1 MDLRDELE
9 QKQKEAEALGKLS
22 PQEKKELAAKSDVA
36 RKNTIIALSKKYGN
50 ILEEIREIEMDIAD
64 EEGREPPAEM
74 TKDELESRKSEFF
87 SKVMASIKERVAL
100 GKETSIEANMRR
112 ITNAK
117 GESFYDSME
126 QYIREAVPFNPET
139 NNNISM
145 KEMFSRAFDEIAVK
159 NLIEYRDKN
168 VLQALEKE
176 GEKVSPSKFPEYSN
190 FISNAKLLME
200 AAEQRREGQEAFSLE
215 GTYSINVG
223 KYFGAVNLS
232 DADSRESV
240 YKYWKEIDGKYENF
254 TNALKAFLDSAENSE
269 NEAFA
274 NRVRKFRNKHQKGDT
289 FLLRYVYDVPPIPTP
304 RVGPKKQLIQV
315 IENVLL
321 VEGLADT
328 VEHLVR
334 EELTEE
340 DKLTDEVSEELA
352 MFRETFSD
360 AMEIDL
366 DDDTIEGGD
375 ILVGESIDRQTI
387 GLEEF
392 QEVLR
397 DDVDI
402 LLATEMM
409 RSKRIVSVTEEMS
422 TLLRQYLDMVVNM
435 LGENKFKSIES
446 YIDRF
451 KDEIKN
457 SFALEREDY
466 FIPISVLIQP
476 QVKNKLKGLVK
487 VGSSPDEAEQD
498 IEAIS
503 DFFEDLEVM
512 LKDWENQTILEVAP
526 RGGQSRTN
534 VEYRDAGAEKILGLL
549 SASAPTIAGKR
560 TKLPQYLEEQRETLV
575 ALVDAINEYY
585 VNPIYSGRMPVSIPA
600 FANKLGFKDVLV
612 LAGQLG
618 ANLTTG
624 KEYMRATA
632 ESITSL
638 EVDDIRNLRLFF
650 SQVFTKNV
658 KPTTALIKAGKEAA
672 DSLDELFGND
682 EANAN
687 YISAVL
693 FDIMRNTGKMELA
706 ERTIKATGGKKSIV
720 ERAGLYQ
727 DAYSSNKSFPIYG
740 LPLYLDMNEGLFY
753 NHPNSQMKSEYDGLV
768 NALKQTGD
776 DLPVML
782 KALLEAHDEIRK
794 ALGKEVKHG
803 FVPLSYESIT
813 KFLIEENIDLT
824 TFEVENI
831 VKSYDSHKNIGTEYG
846 IGSENVY
853 LIKAN
858 FR

>member
-22 PQEKKELAAKSDVA
+22 LEERKELAAKSDVA

-74 TKDELESRKSEFF
+74 TRDELESRKSEFF

-100 GKETSIEANMRR
+100 GKETRAEAIMRDLK
-112 ITNAK
+112 NASK
-117 GESFYDSME
+117 VSLYDSME

-145 KEMFSRAFDEIAVK
+145 KEMFSRVFDEIAVK
-159 NLIEYRDKN
+159 NLIEYRDKDL
-168 VLQALEKE
+168 LQQLEKNME
-176 GEKVSPSKFPEYSN
+176 GKSLPAEFSN

-200 AAEQRREGQEAFSLE
+200 AAEQRREGQEEFSLE
-215 GTYSINVG
+215 GTYTINVG
-223 KYFGAVNLS
+223 KFFGAIDLS

-240 YKYWKEIDGKYENF
+240 YEYWKDIDAKYEDF
-254 TNALKAFLDSAENSE
+254 TDALKAFLDAAENSE
-269 NEAFA
+269 NEEFA
-274 NRVRKFRNKHQKGDT
+274 SRVRKFRDKHQKGDT

-304 RVGPKKQLIQV
+304 RMGAKKKLIQV
-315 IENVLL
+315 IENLL
-321 VEGLADT
+321 IVEGLADR
-328 VEHLVR
+328 VEQIAGEQLD
-334 EELTEE
+334 EE
-340 DKLTDEVSEELA
+340 DRLTDELVEQLA
-352 MFRETFSD
+352 DFKETFSD

-366 DDDTIEGGD
+366 EEEAIEGGD
-375 ILVGESIDRQTI
+375 VLVEGEAP
-387 GLEEF
+387 EEKDF
-392 QEVLR
+392 NFEEYLT

-409 RSKRIVSVTEEMS
+409 RSKRLISATEDMAV
-422 TLLRQYLDMVVNM
+422 LLRQYLDTVVAM
-435 LGENKFKSIES
+435 LPERKFKSIET

-457 SFALEREDY
+457 SLILEREDY
-466 FIPISVLIQP
+466 FIPVSVLIQP
-476 QVKNKLKGLVK
+476 QVKNQLKGAMTA
-487 VGSSPDEAEQD
+487 GSSPDEAEQD
-498 IEAIS
+498 IEAIAE
-503 DFFEDLEVM
+503 FFDDLEAM
-512 LKDWENQTILEVAP
+512 LRDWENQTMLEVAP
-526 RGGQSRTN
+526 RGGQAATSIESREDPTG
-534 VEYRDAGAEKILGLL
+534 RISGLL
-549 SASAPTIAGKR
+549 SASSPTIAGKR
-560 TKLPQYLEEQRETLV
+560 TKLPKYLEEQKETLV
-575 ALVDAINEYY
+575 DLVDAIIEYY

-618 ANLTTG
+618 AETATG

-632 ESITSL
+632 ESISSL
-638 EVDDIRNLRLFF
+638 EVDDIRNLRQFF
-650 SQVFTKNV
+650 SQIFSKNV
-658 KPTTALIKAGKEAA
+658 KPTPQLIKAGQQAA
-672 DSLDELFGND
+672 DSLDELFGNE

-687 YISAVL
+687 YISAVV
-693 FDIMRNTGKMELA
+693 FDVMRNTGKMDLA
-706 ERTIKATGGKKSIV
+706 ERTIKTGSGRKSIM
-720 ERAGLYQ
+720 ERAELYQ
-727 DAYSSNKSFPIYG
+727 DSYSSNKAFPIFG

-768 NALKQTGD
+768 NVLKETGD

-794 ALGKEVKHG
+794 ALGKEVQHG
-803 FVPLSYESIT
+803 FMPLSYDAIS
-813 KFLIEENIDLT
+813 KFLAEENIDLT